1 MIGNSESFKN
11 QKLIITILNI
21 AFRMSSIINS
31 LLIILKNKQKK
42 KLNFNQQLLKFI
54 VIWPKIVNFTD
65 NFFQIS
71 YQILKKK
78 SKIELLLIKFFPKI

>member
-54 VIWPKIVNFTD
+54 VIWPKIGNFTD

>member
-31 LLIILKNKQKK
+31 LLIIFKNKQKK
-42 KLNFNQQLLKFI
+42 KLNFN
-54 VIWPKIVNFTD
+54 
-65 NFFQIS
+65 
-71 YQILKKK
+71 
-78 SKIELLLIKFFPKI
+78 